1 MVMAG
6 NREVG
11 FPKTTASSLR
21 EQLARTTLSRVR
33 ARGHPYLELREDGKR
48 FIFFCTLCL
57 SPCYS
62 DTILLDHLRGNLHT
76 ERLSAAKATLL
87 KPNPWPF
94 SDGIHFFD
102 ASSGNEEQLAIKD
115 GKESSRFLKFEE
127 NSDNLAIVKY
137 VENLKPGCDTVVD
150 ENLSGSDE
158 GSDLVIPS
166 VRLKEEVSDLK
177 ARHVGS
183 GQIAARMY
191 EKKDGSNEISRIWCE
206 WLGKKSSNDEDKVK
220 VLDHD
225 FGVVTFAYDYELG
238 KSGLFDDVKL
248 LLSSSAPALTEN
260 DQGGNWKRKR
270 SVSEPED
277 VSRSLTN
284 QYGLCEEE
292 SSKTTC
298 ASSNLVL
305 DRYDDQLMHT
315 RFISSKTVRREVRKQ
330 KRIAAEKM
338 CDICQQK
345 MLPEK
350 DVATLWN
357 RKTGKLACSSRN
369 VYGAFH
375 VFHTSCL
382 IHWILYCEFEI
393 VRNQTVSTKG
403 GRRSRKK
410 NGTKSNTT
418 GKDGTVNILTNPIVS
433 VFCPDCQG
441 TGVNIEGD
449 EFEKPLTPLSEMFK
463 YKIKVSEGHRG
474 WMKNPEILENCS
486 TGFHFPSQSGEPV
499 QEKVVPLKLL
509 HFYRPE
515 E

>member
-1 MVMAG
+1 MAG

-11 FPKTTASSLR
+11 IPKTTACSLR
-21 EQLARTTLSRVR
+21 EQVARTTLSRVR
-33 ARGHPYLELREDGKR
+33 AQGHPYLELREDGKR

-57 SPCYS
+57 APCYS

-102 ASSGNEEQLAIKD
+102 ASSGSEKQLAIKN
-115 GKESSRFLKFEE
+115 GKKSRLMMFNE

-137 VENLKPGCDTVVD
+137 DENLKPGCDVD
-150 ENLSGSDE
+150 VDDHLSGNDE
-158 GSDLVIPS
+158 VSDLVIPS
-166 VRLKEEVSDLK
+166 VRLKEDVSDLK
-177 ARHVGS
+177 VRFMGS

-191 EKKDGSNEISRIWCE
+191 EKNDGSNEIGRIWCQ
-206 WLGKKSSNDEDKVK
+206 WLGKKSSTDEDKVK

-225 FGVVTFAYDYELG
+225 FSVVTFAYDYELG

-248 LLSSSAPALTEN
+248 LLSSTSPALVEN
-260 DQGGNWKRKR
+260 DEGNRKRKR
-270 SVSEPED
+270 SVSDPED

-284 QYGLCEEE
+284 QYALCEEE
-292 SSKTTC
+292 SSKTTS
-298 ASSNLVL
+298 ASSELVL
-305 DRYDDQLMHT
+305 DRYDDQLMQT
-315 RFISSKTVRREVRKQ
+315 GLISSKTVRREVRKQ
-330 KRIAAEKM
+330 QRIAAEKM

-382 IHWILYCEFEI
+382 IHWILYY
-393 VRNQTVSTKG
+393 
-403 GRRSRKK
+403 
-410 NGTKSNTT
+410 
-418 GKDGTVNILTNPIVS
+418 
-433 VFCPDCQG
+433 CQG
-441 TGVNIEGD
+441 TGVNIKGD
-449 EFEKPLTPLSEMFK
+449 EFEKPLVPLSEMFRF
-463 YKIKVSEGHRG
+463 KIKVSLGHRG

-486 TGFHFPSQSGEPV
+486 TGFHFPLESGETV
-499 QEKVVPLKLL
+499 QEKVLPLKLL
-509 HFYRPE
+509 HFYRAE

>member
-1 MVMAG
+1 MAG

-177 ARHVGS
+177 ATLVGS

-260 DQGGNWKRKR
+260 DERGNWKRKR

-284 QYGLCEEE
+284 QYGFMRGRIFKDNLC
-292 SSKTTC
+292 
-298 ASSNLVL
+298 L
-305 DRYDDQLMHT
+305 
-315 RFISSKTVRREVRKQ
+315 F
-330 KRIAAEKM
+330 
-338 CDICQQK
+338 
-345 MLPEK
+345 
-350 DVATLWN
+350 
-357 RKTGKLACSSRN
+357 
-369 VYGAFH
+369 
-375 VFHTSCL
+375 
-382 IHWILYCEFEI
+382 
-393 VRNQTVSTKG
+393 
-403 GRRSRKK
+403 
-410 NGTKSNTT
+410 
-418 GKDGTVNILTNPIVS
+418 
-433 VFCPDCQG
+433 
-441 TGVNIEGD
+441 
-449 EFEKPLTPLSEMFK
+449 
-463 YKIKVSEGHRG
+463 
-474 WMKNPEILENCS
+474 
-486 TGFHFPSQSGEPV
+486 
-499 QEKVVPLKLL
+499 
-509 HFYRPE
+509 
-515 E
+515 

>member
-1 MVMAG
+1 MG
-6 NREVG
+6 TG
-11 FPKTTASSLR
+11 
-21 EQLARTTLSRVR
+21 
-33 ARGHPYLELREDGKR
+33 
-48 FIFFCTLCL
+48 
-57 SPCYS
+57 
-62 DTILLDHLRGNLHT
+62 
-76 ERLSAAKATLL
+76 
-87 KPNPWPF
+87 
-94 SDGIHFFD
+94 
-102 ASSGNEEQLAIKD
+102 
-115 GKESSRFLKFEE
+115 
-127 NSDNLAIVKY
+127 
-137 VENLKPGCDTVVD
+137 
-150 ENLSGSDE
+150 
-158 GSDLVIPS
+158 
-166 VRLKEEVSDLK
+166 
-177 ARHVGS
+177 
-183 GQIAARMY
+183 
-191 EKKDGSNEISRIWCE
+191 CE
-206 WLGKKSSNDEDKVK
+206 WLGKESSNDEDKIK

-305 DRYDDQLMHT
+305 DRYDDQLIHT

-330 KRIAAEKM
+330 QRIAAEKM

-418 GKDGTVNILTNPIVS
+418 GKDGTVNVLTNPIVS

>member
-1 MVMAG
+1 M
-6 NREVG
+6 
-11 FPKTTASSLR
+11 
-21 EQLARTTLSRVR
+21 
-33 ARGHPYLELREDGKR
+33 
-48 FIFFCTLCL
+48 
-57 SPCYS
+57 
-62 DTILLDHLRGNLHT
+62 
-76 ERLSAAKATLL
+76 LL
-87 KPNPWPF
+87 KF
-94 SDGIHFFD
+94 G
-102 ASSGNEEQLAIKD
+102 
-115 GKESSRFLKFEE
+115 E

-137 VENLKPGCDTVVD
+137 VENLKPGCDMVVD
-150 ENLSGSDE
+150 ENLSGNDE

-177 ARHVGS
+177 ARFVGS

-191 EKKDGSNEISRIWCE
+191 EKNDGSNEISRIWCE
-206 WLGKKSSNDEDKVK
+206 WLGKKCSNDEDKVK

-238 KSGLFDDVKL
+238 KSGLFDDMKL
-248 LLSSSAPALTEN
+248 LLSSSAAALTEN
-260 DQGGNWKRKR
+260 DEGGNRKRRR

-305 DRYDDQLMHT
+305 DRYDDQFIHT

-330 KRIAAEKM
+330 QRIAAEKM

-382 IHWILYCEFEI
+382 VHWKVDQVYKEEI
-393 VRNQTVSTKG
+393 RKEWNQIKYNRKG
-403 GRRSRKK
+403 WNSEC
-410 NGTKSNTT
+410 
-418 GKDGTVNILTNPIVS
+418 LPNPIVS

-441 TGVNIEGD
+441 TGVNIE
-449 EFEKPLTPLSEMFK
+449 EMSLRSHLPAFR
-463 YKIKVSEGHRG
+463 VSEGHRG

-499 QEKVVPLKLL
+499 EEKVLPLKVL

>member
-1 MVMAG
+1 
-6 NREVG
+6 
-11 FPKTTASSLR
+11 
-21 EQLARTTLSRVR
+21 
-33 ARGHPYLELREDGKR
+33 
-48 FIFFCTLCL
+48 
-57 SPCYS
+57 
-62 DTILLDHLRGNLHT
+62 LRGNLHT

-177 ARHVGS
+177 ATLVGS

-191 EKKDGSNEISRIWCE
+191 EKKDGSNGISRIWCE

-260 DQGGNWKRKR
+260 DERGNWKRKR

-315 RFISSKTVRREVRKQ
+315 RFISNKTVRREVRKQ
-330 KRIAAEKM
+330 QRIAAEKM

-369 VYGAFH
+369 VYGVTFSSSP
-375 VFHTSCL
+375 VISQRSC
-382 IHWILYCEFEI
+382 F
-393 VRNQTVSTKG
+393 T
-403 GRRSRKK
+403 
-410 NGTKSNTT
+410 
-418 GKDGTVNILTNPIVS
+418 
-433 VFCPDCQG
+433 
-441 TGVNIEGD
+441 
-449 EFEKPLTPLSEMFK
+449 
-463 YKIKVSEGHRG
+463 
-474 WMKNPEILENCS
+474 
-486 TGFHFPSQSGEPV
+486 
-499 QEKVVPLKLL
+499 
-509 HFYRPE
+509 
-515 E
+515 